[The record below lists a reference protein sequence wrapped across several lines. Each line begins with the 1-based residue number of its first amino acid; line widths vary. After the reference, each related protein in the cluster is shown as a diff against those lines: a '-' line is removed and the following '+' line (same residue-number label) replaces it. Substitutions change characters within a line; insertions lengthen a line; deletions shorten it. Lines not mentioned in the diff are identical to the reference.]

1 MYTFRALLHD
11 HYCWRNGFRRPAAE
25 GDYRLLYLDSQ
36 HRLLRFAAFR
46 ILFWPGCHRRPS
58 ARCPD
63 QYRRHCPGRPVLPG
77 LLDQDQP
84 AGDRGVADDHLQSQ
98 VVYTVLKDK
107 VPAGSTV
114 VIFYDSG
121 DSYTDDF
128 KTALMAL
135 DDGTFTMVAKDH
147 PISLAMDDAAIEAL
161 VADYGTLSP
170 APQGLVSIGLA
181 ASAGKTMNASS
192 SSFTGTLVVTDGQ
205 ISDTFFDGRGAD
217 FITWLNN
224 DANQVVGTTPY
235 YEPEGDNTGA
245 WVDRLG
251 SLTGGATAGPDN
263 AFTPMMADCLY
274 QIALAHMVGSKGG
287 EADAVEAVYA
297 GMQSF
302 KVAASEVGTRTA
314 VAPTS
319 AGMTA
324 AKAAIDAGDSVYLNG
339 SSGPLLFSDVGD
351 RHYSMQVYA
360 TLSIAND
367 GIAYSWALDSLWRGL
382 EP

>member
-1 MYTFRALLHD
+1 MGDDNDAL
-11 HYCWRNGFRRPAAE
+11 Y
-25 GDYRLLYLDSQ
+25 
-36 HRLLRFAAFR
+36 
-46 ILFWPGCHRRPS
+46 
-58 ARCPD
+58 
-63 QYRRHCPGRPVLPG
+63 
-77 LLDQDQP
+77 
-84 AGDRGVADDHLQSQ
+84 RGVADDHLQSQ

-121 DSYTDDF
+121 DSYTNDF
-128 KTALMAL
+128 KDALMAL
-135 DDGTFTMVAKDH
+135 DDGTFTMVDKDH
-147 PISLAMDDAAIEAL
+147 PISLAMDDAAIDAL

-181 ASAGKTMNASS
+181 ASAGKTMNAIS

-205 ISDTFFDGRGAD
+205 ISDTFFDGLGAD

-224 DANQVVGTTPY
+224 EANQVVGTTPY

-314 VAPTS
+314 VAPTA

-367 GIAYSWALDSLWRGL
+367 GIAYSWALDALWRGL